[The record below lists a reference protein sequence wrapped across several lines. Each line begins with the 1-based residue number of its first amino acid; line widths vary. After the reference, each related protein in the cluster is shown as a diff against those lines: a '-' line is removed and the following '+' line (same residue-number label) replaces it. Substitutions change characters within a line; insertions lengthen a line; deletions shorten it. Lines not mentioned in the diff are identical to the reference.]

1 MPKRPP
7 ADVDATRHGSARDH
21 ARTTI
26 RRVLALAEL
35 GTPAH
40 DLEPQEILDAVAHL
54 LAAAVEVGGLPSC
67 SVTAEVSRLAG
78 QVLAVAR
85 KDGAELARAAAGIG

>member
-7 ADVDATRHGSARDH
+7 RDDDTPRPGSARDH

-26 RRVLALAEL
+26 HRVLALAEL

-54 LAAAVEVGGLPSC
+54 LAASVEVGGIPSC
-67 SVTAEVSRLAG
+67 SVTAEVSRLGG
-78 QVLAVAR
+78 QVLVVAR
-85 KDGAELARAAAGIG
+85 KDGSELARADAAIG

>member
-1 MPKRPP
+1 MPKRPT
-7 ADVDATRHGSARDH
+7 ADIDATRDGSARDH

-35 GTPAH
+35 GTPAQA
-40 DLEPQEILDAVAHL
+40 LEPQEVLDAVAHL

-67 SVTAEVSRLAG
+67 SVTAEVTRLGG

-85 KDGAELARAAAGIG
+85 KDGSELARASAGIG